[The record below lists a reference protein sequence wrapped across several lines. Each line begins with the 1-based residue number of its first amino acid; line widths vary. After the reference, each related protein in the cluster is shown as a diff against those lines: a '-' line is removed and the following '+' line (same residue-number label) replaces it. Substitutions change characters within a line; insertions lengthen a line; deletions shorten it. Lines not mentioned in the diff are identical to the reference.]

1 MEQKPTSSFE
11 KSNINMNNEINNKY
25 VIIRLVQL
33 ICIGAFVFGALW
45 EGTIR
50 FNLTTPQFLMVY
62 GATGAILS
70 EALARMFKKYEKKN
84 LTKK

>member
-1 MEQKPTSSFE
+1 MIEEETKIT
-11 KSNINMNNEINNKY
+11 KY
-25 VIIRLVQL
+25 VVARLVQL

-62 GATGAILS
+62 GATGAIIS
-70 EALARMFKKYEKKN
+70 EILARLFKKFEKQNLKKN
-84 LTKK
+84 KKLVE

>member
-1 MEQKPTSSFE
+1 
-11 KSNINMNNEINNKY
+11 MNEEPEINRI
-25 VIIRLVQL
+25 VVVRLVQL

-62 GATGAILS
+62 GGTGAVIT
-70 EALARMFKKYEKKN
+70 EVLARLFTKGQKSKK
-84 LTKK
+84 

>member
-1 MEQKPTSSFE
+1 MVNEEEP
-11 KSNINMNNEINNKY
+11 EINRY

-33 ICIGAFVFGALW
+33 ICLGAFVFGALW

-62 GATGAILS
+62 GGTGAIISEVLS
-70 EALARMFKKYEKKN
+70 RAFKKFEKKN
-84 LTKK
+84 LKKE